1 MPRIFCCIVVRMFW
15 HSAAATVIGIQ
26 SGTFSPL
33 DVSLGGEGTP
43 LQRRVIRRFA
53 RTLGWSR
60 APAASRVGPMRRRT
74 LLATAVAAPFAA
86 RSETSW
92 PTKPVRIV
100 VPFNPGGA
108 SDAMVRVIADELTQR
123 LGQQVLVDPKPGA
136 NTIVGSDIVAKAAPD
151 GYTFLITTNS
161 THTNNPSLYAKLPF
175 DPAKDLIPVSLI
187 SLGTILLAA
196 KAGAPFDDL
205 KSMAVW
211 VKGLGRPATYG
222 SWGIGSSG
230 HLYGLMLEKALSDK
244 TGGGTYSHVPYRG
257 DVPALQDVANGGLDP
272 PGGSRVSPKPQ
283 IAAGK
288 IKAIAAAGSKRSAS
302 MPELSTFAEQLVPG
316 FDLSLFVA
324 AYAPAGTPPDIV
336 ERLQREIRAVIGDP
350 AVAEKLIAQGQT
362 PVGSTPQELAKVL

>member
-1 MPRIFCCIVVRMFW
+1 MKSFAPLRTTRRAVL
-15 HSAAATVIGIQ
+15 AAGV
-26 SGTFSPL
+26 L
-33 DVSLGGEGTP
+33 
-43 LQRRVIRRFA
+43 
-53 RTLGWSR
+53 
-60 APAASRVGPMRRRT
+60 
-74 LLATAVAAPFAA
+74 APFAA
-86 RSETSW
+86 RSETTW

-108 SDAMVRVIADELTQR
+108 IDAMVRVIADALTPR
-123 LGQQVLVDPKPGA
+123 LGQQVIVDPKPGA
-136 NTIVGSDIVAKAAPD
+136 NTIVGADIVAKAPPD

-175 DPAKDLIPVSLI
+175 DPAKDLIPVSLV

-205 KSMAVW
+205 KGMATW

-230 HLYGLMLEKALSDK
+230 HLYGLMLEKAL
-244 TGGGTYSHVPYRG
+244 GGYYNHVPYRG
-257 DVPALQDVANGGLDP
+257 DVQALQDVANGGLDLTWASP
-272 PGGSRVSPKPQ
+272 VSAKPQ

-302 MPELSTFAEQLVPG
+302 MPGLPTFAEQFVPG
-316 FDLSLFVA
+316 FDLSLFVG
-324 AYAPAGTPPDIV
+324 AYAPAGTPADIV
-336 ERLQREIRAVIGDP
+336 RRVQHEISLAVADP

-362 PVGSTPQELAKVL
+362 PVGSTPEELAKVLARETPIWADLIQQSGARVE